1 MGSTHPLSDMPDTR
15 TMKSTGPEPSLH
27 LPKRIRRVRCPRC
40 GSMETAQYFYGLPG
54 PELYEGTRATL
65 GDYIIGGCCI
75 RCVPGM
81 MGDIE
86 INPRYRC
93 RACKRDFG
101 STAKYRVKGTK
112 DLFDT
117 CTDGAYMVRFRS
129 SGYGGPTYEIE
140 LALERVSLLY
150 SPITGS
156 ASLDNGVEG
165 IDGALIK
172 TLPLDDKRFR
182 HVIRSLFTRLHV
194 GDWKK
199 RYWDPNIL
207 DGNQWELR
215 IDLLWAARP
224 LVIYGSNDYPPNYR
238 RLLRLFRPFFRENGV
253 PYPDF

>member
-1 MGSTHPLSDMPDTR
+1 MSDTPSL
-15 TMKSTGPEPSLH
+15 KCTGPEPH
-27 LPKRIRRVRCPRC
+27 PGLPKRIRRERCPRC

-54 PELYEGTRATL
+54 PELYEGTQATPS
-65 GDYIIGGCCI
+65 DYILGGCCI
-75 RCVPGM
+75 RSVPGV

-117 CTDGAYMVRFRS
+117 CTDGAYMVRFGS
-129 SGYGGPTYEIE
+129 GGYGGPAYEIE
-140 LALERVSLLY
+140 LALGRLRVLY

-156 ASLDNGVEG
+156 SGLDDGIEG
-165 IDGALIK
+165 IDKPLIK

-194 GDWKK
+194 GDWK
-199 RYWDPNIL
+199 RSYINPDIL
-207 DGNQWELR
+207 DGDQWELR
-215 IDLLWAARP
+215 VNLMWAARP

-238 RLLRLFRPFFRENGV
+238 RLLRLLRPFFQENGV
-253 PYPDF
+253 PYPDFES